1 MAFVSDLFDQLR
13 DILND
18 ASDTQV
24 PFATKKLYLNRGI
37 ARLWPRVWLLDEQG
51 ITLVAGQREYNLSIA
66 VAKGHVVSVE
76 YLPEGEADDAF
87 RFTDYDIIPGDEDEL
102 GYFRLPVAPS
112 SSSDLIR
119 LKVALPVPQIVAA
132 SYAAAQSEM
141 WAGPD
146 RAMGLPVLYALGLI
160 AARRLDDRQDHTRYS
175 TTQALNGVTDND
187 VMTASAM
194 WFGQFA
200 EELADIEMP
209 LPIAKD

>member
-1 MAFVSDLFDQLR
+1 MAFVSQLFDQLR

-18 ASDTQV
+18 PTDTQV
-24 PFATKKLYLNRGI
+24 SFATKKLYLNLGI
-37 ARLWPRVWLLDEQG
+37 SRLWPRAWQLDEQS
-51 ITLVAGQREYNLSIA
+51 IALVEGQYEYALTVA

-76 YLPEGEADDAF
+76 YLVAGDSEDAI
-87 RFTDYDIIPGDEDEL
+87 RLNSYDIIPGDEDEA
-102 GYFRLPVAPS
+102 GYFRLNTPPGP
-112 SSSDLIR
+112 DGDTIR
-119 LKVALPVPQIVAA
+119 LKVALPIPQIAA
-132 SYAAAQSEM
+132 ADYTAAQSEV
-141 WAGPD
+141 WTGPD
-146 RAMGLPVLYALGLI
+146 RAMGLPVLYALGMI